1 MKDISQN
8 DLKNNIP
15 LISRKDY
22 KRIIKVKNYTL
33 NHNEIAIIAGPCTVE
48 SKSQIMDIAKNIK
61 DCGATMLRG
70 GVFKP
75 LTFPYGEP
83 LGRPDAGAGL
93 PEPDRLRILPKKEL
107 YQNAQRRLTYLKE
120 AGEKYNLP
128 VVSEILYADV
138 IEMMSKYVDMFQV
151 GYRHMF
157 NMDLIEALSKSD
169 KPILLKRH
177 YGESLRSLLGVG
189 EHFEARGK
197 HDIIFCERGVTTPHT
212 HNVESRAIIDIQAIP
227 ALKEYAPSVPVFVD
241 PSHATFR
248 RSYVAAVSRAAIAA
262 GADGLLVEVHP
273 EPEKAWVDP
282 LNAINYKDF
291 TKLFREIEK
300 IAQALGK
307 RLGGN

>member
-1 MKDISQN
+1 MKDISVN

-15 LISRKDY
+15 LISRKNF
-22 KRIIKVKNYTL
+22 KRVIKAGTRLISGDRL
-33 NHNEIAIIAGPCTVE
+33 NIIAGPCTVE
-48 SKSQIMDIAKNIK
+48 SRAQIFEIAKNIK
-61 DCGATMLRG
+61 DAGADMLRG

-83 LGRPDAGAGL
+83 LARPDSGEDL
-93 PEPDRLRILPKKEL
+93 PEPDRFKILSKSKL
-107 YQNAQRRLTYLKE
+107 YQNAKRRLSYLKE
-120 AGEKYNLP
+120 AGVKYKLP
-128 VVSEILYADV
+128 VVSEILYADSV
-138 IEMMSKYVDMFQV
+138 KLMSQYIDMFQV

-157 NMDLIEALSKSD
+157 NMDLIEALAKSD
-169 KPILLKRH
+169 KPVILKRH

-197 HDIIFCERGVTTPHT
+197 HNIVFCERGVAVPHT

-248 RSYVAAVSRAAIAA
+248 RSYVAPVSRAAVAS
-262 GADGLLVEVHP
+262 GADGLLIEVHS

-282 LNAINYKDF
+282 LQSLGFKDF
-291 TKLFREIEK
+291 AKLVKEVK
-300 IAQALGK
+300 AIARVIGK
-307 RLGGN
+307 NC

>member
-8 DLKNNIP
+8 DIRNNIP

-22 KRIIKVKNYTL
+22 RRIIKVKNYTL
-33 NHNEIAIIAGPCTVE
+33 SQGKITLIAGPCTIE
-48 SKSQIMDIAKNIK
+48 SRRQIVDIAKNIK
-61 DCGATMLRG
+61 KCGATMLRG

-83 LGRPDAGAGL
+83 LGRPDAGSDQ
-93 PEPDRLRILPKKEL
+93 PEADRFKILSKKEL
-107 YQNAQRRLTYLKE
+107 YANAERRLGYLKE

-128 VVSEILYADV
+128 VVSEILYADSV
-138 IEMMSKYVDMFQV
+138 EMMSKYVDMFQV

-157 NMDLIEALSKSD
+157 NMDLIEALSKAD

-197 HDIIFCERGVTTPHT
+197 HDIAFCERGVVSPHT

-241 PSHATFR
+241 PSHSTFR
-248 RSYVAAVSRAAIAA
+248 RYYVAPVARAAIAA

-282 LNAINYKDF
+282 LQSLNYKEF
-291 TKLFREIEK
+291 ENLVKEIQEIRK
-300 IAQALGK
+300 VLSK
-307 RLGGN
+307 FFK